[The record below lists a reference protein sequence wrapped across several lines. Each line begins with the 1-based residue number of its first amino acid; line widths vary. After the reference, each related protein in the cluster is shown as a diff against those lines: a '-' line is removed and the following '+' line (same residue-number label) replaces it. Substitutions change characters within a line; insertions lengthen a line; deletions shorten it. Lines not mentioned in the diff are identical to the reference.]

1 MIEWKP
7 LVGHEGDYEV
17 SNIGVVRRVSSR
29 GKFHQRF
36 TQEEIEDI
44 KACYVK
50 EKSQRKVASLFGVTQ
65 MTISK
70 IVRGMAYVDSHHVL
84 ATALRRDGYLFVTLS
99 VNGKHTHK
107 AIHTAVAEAFL
118 SGRPHGAW
126 INHKD
131 GDKFNNRVSNLEYM
145 SPAGNSKHAIYE
157 LGRVRKLT
165 FGQAKDIWYAKQ
177 KGEKRKDV
185 AARHDVSIHM
195 VTAIWM
201 GKSWW
206 HAR

>member
-1 MIEWKP
+1 MQEWKT
-7 LVGHEGDYEV
+7 LVAHEGHYEV
-17 SNIGVVRRVSSR
+17 SNDGFVRRISSR
-29 GKFHQRF
+29 GMFHQRF
-36 TQEEIEDI
+36 TPEEIEEI

-50 EKSQRKVASLFGVTQ
+50 EKSQRKVAFLFGVTQ
-65 MTISK
+65 MTINK
-70 IVRGMAYVDSHHVL
+70 IVRGMAYVDSQHVL
-84 ATALRRDGYLFVTLS
+84 TPALRRDGYLFVTLS
-99 VNGKHTHK
+99 IDGKHTHK
-107 AIHTAVAEAFL
+107 AIHTAVAEAFIG
-118 SGRPHGAW
+118 GRPHGAW

-131 GDKFNNRVSNLEYM
+131 GDKFNNRISNLEYM

-165 FGQAKDIWYAKQ
+165 FDQAKDIWYAKQ

-185 AARHDVSIHM
+185 AARHNVSIHM